1 MFISRP
7 TKPSRKP
14 KPASARGSDERPH
27 QALDYLT
34 PCEFFEAQKTCG
46 HVDNASALPTS
57 PQAQQQLQQNGD
69 SHEKENLI
77 RFADA
82 SRALRVEASHPPGRN
97 LSYITKI
104 LSHSP
109 GPPYRLLLVTF
120 FVRSE
125 NPFFVSNRSPG
136 CKGCPDL

>member
-14 KPASARGSDERPH
+14 KPASARGSAFTTTNARTKRWIISPR
-27 QALDYLT
+27 ANFL
-34 PCEFFEAQKTCG
+34 AQKTCG

-97 LSYITKI
+97 LS
-104 LSHSP
+104 
-109 GPPYRLLLVTF
+109 
-120 FVRSE
+120 
-125 NPFFVSNRSPG
+125 
-136 CKGCPDL
+136 